1 MDKDR
6 VFRGSIPTLYEEYLV
21 PVQFE
26 TYAEEMASRL
36 KRIPLGR
43 VLETAA
49 GTGVLTRAMAATLPA
64 DVAIVATDLNQPML
78 DEAARR
84 LSSPRVSWQ
93 QADAQDLPFPDG
105 GFDAVLCQ
113 FGAMFFPDRPRA
125 FAEAWRVLKPGGR
138 YLLSVWDR
146 MERNEF
152 ADVVVKAVAGLFPED
167 PPTFTSRIPH
177 ALHDTRPLVAEL
189 TAAGF
194 ASVEVET
201 VPRIST
207 APDARFVAIGKCQG
221 TPLRHEIEA
230 RDAGRL
236 AEATEAAADALAAR
250 FGAGAIT
257 GKLQAH
263 ILTAVR

>member
-1 MDKDR
+1 MDSDR
-6 VFRGSIPTLYEEYLV
+6 VFRGSIPALYEEYLV

-26 TYAEEMASRL
+26 TYAQEMAARL
-36 KRIPLGR
+36 HGVPLGR

-49 GTGVLTRAMAATLPA
+49 GTGVLTRAMAAALPA
-64 DVAIVATDLNQPML
+64 EVTIEATDLNQPML

-84 LSSPRVSWQ
+84 LSSRRVSWR

-125 FAEAWRVLKPGGR
+125 FAEARRVLRPGGR

-146 MERNEF
+146 IEQNEF
-152 ADVVVKAVAGLFPED
+152 ADVMVNAVARLFPED

-189 TAAGF
+189 KAAGF
-194 ASVEVET
+194 ASVAVET
-201 VPRIST
+201 VERTST

-230 RDAGRL
+230 RDATRL
-236 AEATEAAADALAAR
+236 AEATEAAAAAVAAR
-250 FGAGAIT
+250 FGDGAIR

-263 ILTAVR
+263 VLTAIR